1 MSTLRKLCICGAFVA
16 TAFVVTQPGEFTY
29 VSGQPQSFRLSHAA
43 PVTTTTYP
51 VEVIPR
57 TVLTS
62 YADSQPLVLT
72 APLQRW
78 NTESHDPTATWPDA
92 TDPIST
98 LTMAAQV
105 KFACIR
111 YHESRNH
118 VRSVEIHSG
127 AAGWYQFT
135 PYIWGYAREYIPGL
149 PATAATASGDEQS
162 KVAVWYYKR
171 NNGFYPE
178 WVADDSVCNL

>member
-1 MSTLRKLCICGAFVA
+1 VIKA
-16 TAFVVTQPGEFTY
+16 
-29 VSGQPQSFRLSHAA
+29 
-43 PVTTTTYP
+43 
-51 VEVIPR
+51 EVIPQYY
-57 TVLTS
+57 LTS
-62 YADSQPLVLT
+62 YIDSMPVVLA

-78 NTESHDPTATWPDA
+78 NTEAYDQTATWPDA

-98 LTMAAQV
+98 LPMAVQA

-118 VRSVEIHSG
+118 ERSLEVHSY

-135 PYIWGYAREYIPGL
+135 PYIWGFAREHIPGL

-171 NNGFYPE
+171 NNGFFPE
-178 WVADDSVCNL
+178 WAADQGVCNL